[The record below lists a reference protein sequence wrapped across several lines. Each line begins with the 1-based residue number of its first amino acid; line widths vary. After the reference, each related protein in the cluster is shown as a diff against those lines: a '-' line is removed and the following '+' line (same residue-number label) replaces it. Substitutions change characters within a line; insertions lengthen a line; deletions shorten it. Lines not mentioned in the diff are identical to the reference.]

1 MAKRVCVLAG
11 LFALAATL
19 TIIGIIAGDPAQ
31 VLTKAVTI
39 CLECVGIG

>member
-1 MAKRVCVLAG
+1 MAKRACVLAG
-11 LFALAATL
+11 IFALASAL
-19 TIIGIIAGDPAQ
+19 VLVGILKGDPGQ

>member
-1 MAKRVCVLAG
+1 MTKKACLLAG
-11 LFALAATL
+11 LFALAAAL
-19 TIIGIIAGDPAQ
+19 TVIGIMAGDPAQ